1 MPAPLIVLNIVG
13 LSPYMLGQHT
23 PNLNKLINKGY
34 QASPLKDVFPAV
46 TTTAQSAMLTGKT
59 ADEHGIVG
67 NGWYFKDLA
76 EVGFWKQANQL
87 VQSDKIWDVL
97 KREQPGFKVSKLFW
111 WYNMYANVDNSI
123 TPRPHYLADGGKL
136 FDLYSSPNG
145 LHQGIEDKIGIFPFF
160 NFWGP
165 KAGIGASRWIA
176 QAAVEEFKQNQPDL
190 QLVYLPHL
198 DYNLQ
203 KIGPKHPDIGRDIEA
218 IDEVVG
224 QLIDGLSPYS
234 PEFLIVSEYGIT
246 DVEHVIPVNQILRQ
260 HDFIKVRETKGFE
273 NLDCGASDAFA
284 VADHQIAHI
293 YINNKNRFDE
303 IKQLLLNTPHIE
315 QVLDK
320 TEQQALNINHE
331 RSGDLVAI
339 STENAWFSYYYWL
352 DDNKAPD
359 FARTVDIHRKPG
371 YDPVEMYI
379 DPKIKFPVLKVI
391 GKLIKKK
398 LGFRMLMDVIP
409 LDPTLV
415 KGSHGRCVDNPE
427 QGPVLILPKHLAE
440 PDKKYQMTDV
450 FDLIYRHFKQ

>member
-1 MPAPLIVLNIVG
+1 MSSLIVINVVG
-13 LSPYMLGQHT
+13 LSPYMLGEHT
-23 PNLNKLINKGY
+23 PNLNKLLNKGY
-34 QASPLKDVFPAV
+34 HAHPLKDVFPAV
-46 TTTAQSAMLTGKT
+46 TTTAQSAMVTGKT
-59 ADEHGIVG
+59 ADQHGIVS

-87 VQSDKIWDVL
+87 VQSDKIWDKL
-97 KREQPGFKVSKLFW
+97 KQDNPAFKVSKLFW

-123 TPRPHYLADGGKL
+123 TPRPHYLADGGKI

-145 LHQGIEDKIGIFPFF
+145 LHQAIEDKIGIFPFF

-165 KAGIGASRWIA
+165 KAGIGASQWIA
-176 QAAVEEFKQNQPDL
+176 KAAIEEFKQNQPDL

-203 KIGPKHPDIGRDIEA
+203 KLGPNHPDIGKDIAA
-218 IDEVVG
+218 IDAVVG
-224 QLIDGLSPYS
+224 QIIDELSTYS
-234 PEFLIVSEYGIT
+234 AQFLVVSEYGIT
-246 DVEHVIPVNQILRQ
+246 QVDQVIPINQILRQ
-260 HDFIKVRETKGFE
+260 HNFINVRETKGFE

-293 YINNKNRFDE
+293 YINNPARQNE
-303 IKQLLLNTPHIE
+303 IKQLLLNTPNIE
-315 QVLDK
+315 KVLDK
-320 TEQQALNINHE
+320 TEQASLNINHE

-371 YDPVEMYI
+371 YDPVEMYL
-379 DPKIKFPVLKVI
+379 DPNIRLPTLKVI

-398 LGFRMLMDVIP
+398 LGFRMLMDMIP

-415 KGSHGRCVDNPE
+415 KGSHGRCVDNPQ
-427 QGPVLILPKHLAE
+427 QGPILILPAE
-440 PDKKYQMTDV
+440 LDTADKNYQMTDV
-450 FDLIYRHFKQ
+450 YELIYQYFNR